1 MSLEHQGRIR
11 SVASLVTQMAYATF
25 LFLVIGLLAVVVHVA
40 IQFCRVH
47 HLAPLLMIEGTEVL
61 AVVMWIFDVVCFG
74 LFMFTEVIDF
84 WKSMV
89 GRAR

>member
-1 MSLEHQGRIR
+1 MKLEHQGRIR
-11 SVASLVTQMAYATF
+11 SVASLVTQMGYATF
-25 LFLVIGLLAVVVHVA
+25 LFLVIGLLAVIVHVA
-40 IQFCRVH
+40 IEFCRGH
-47 HLAPLLMIEGTEVL
+47 HLAPSWMIEGTEVL
-61 AVVMWIFDVVCFG
+61 AVVMWILDIVCFG